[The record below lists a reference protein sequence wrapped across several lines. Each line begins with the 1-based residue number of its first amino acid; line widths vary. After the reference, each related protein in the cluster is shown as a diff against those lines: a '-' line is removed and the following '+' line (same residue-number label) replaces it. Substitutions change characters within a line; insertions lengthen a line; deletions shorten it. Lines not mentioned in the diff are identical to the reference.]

1 MAPPAN
7 AQARL
12 VRRGAAAL
20 AVLLWGAA
28 CFLPTFYV
36 GPTTPPGHEKLWSG
50 GLVLAIG
57 WLGPMVATLAWY
69 ANIPWAISVV
79 QGLLGRRP
87 GRITTTVAIVL
98 GLTMFVMQSAYGEGE
113 GGHGPVSWRIGGF
126 VWLASLL
133 PLLIVA
139 WAQPK
144 AAPPPPRTFA

>member
-1 MAPPAN
+1 MTTPAGE

-36 GPTTPPGHEKLWSG
+36 GPTTPPGFEKLWEG

-57 WLGPMVATLAWY
+57 WLGPLVFTLAWY
-69 ANIPWAISVV
+69 ANIPWAIGVV
-79 QGLLGRRP
+79 QALLGKRP
-87 GRITTTVAIVL
+87 GRITTTIAFVL
-98 GLTMFVMQSAYGEGE
+98 GLTMFAMREAYGEGE
-113 GGHGPVSWRIGGF
+113 GGHGPVSLRIGAF

-133 PLLIVA
+133 PLLAVA
-139 WAQPK
+139 WMQPK
-144 AAPPPPRTFA
+144 SPKAPPAA